1 MRQISAYII
10 AGLIGGLV
18 SFALIK
24 HQLKTE
30 IFITETEA
38 PVVRTSAGYS
48 AALPPSFVKASNMGT
63 KAVVQ
68 IKSSESVAAA
78 KLKRQER
85 QRRSP
90 QTGWDFNFDDLFG
103 GGGMGFMPR
112 EGSGS
117 GVIISED
124 GLIVTNNHVVGF
136 ADDLEVTMSD
146 GRTFKAAKIGTD
158 KSTDLALIQI
168 EGSGFPSLQ
177 FGDSDDV
184 QVGEWVL
191 AVGNPLG
198 YLTSTVTAGI
208 VSAIGRDI
216 NVIKSEVDRADKSI
230 EEFIQTDAVVNPGNS
245 GGALVDTD
253 GSLIGI
259 NTAIASR
266 TGSYTGYSFAIP
278 ANLASQ
284 IVNEIL
290 ENGGDIER
298 ANLGLMVADINEMRK
313 DNEAVGSDADY
324 GIYITEVISGS
335 SAQYAGILPGDVI
348 VNINGA
354 EVMSYDDLKESLKFV
369 KVGDTVRV
377 KVDRNGKRETIP
389 VKIRN
394 SG

>member
-112 EGSGS
+112 VGSGS

-324 GIYITEVISGS
+324 GIYITEVINGS

>member
-324 GIYITEVISGS
+324 GIYITEVINGS

>member
-78 KLKRQER
+78 KSKRQER

-146 GRTFKAAKIGTD
+146 GRTFKATKIGTD

-216 NVIKSEVDRADKSI
+216 NVIKSEVDRTDKSI